1 LIERFSEDV
10 DVSMDRAGLGFGD
23 EASDPEAVMSGKER
37 RHRIDRLKEACQQK
51 IVDELR
57 PMMIKTVEIALGD
70 AQGWSLTVDEDDPD
84 RQTLLYAY
92 SSSLPETTGAYIRPA
107 VKIELGARS
116 DHWPSDQ
123 VRIAPYVAEQFPAAF
138 ETTDFVVKVL
148 AAERTFLEKATLLHA
163 EYHRPPNKEIPLR
176 LSRHYYDTSRLI
188 LSGISEKATAR
199 SGLLQRVVE
208 HKKVFFPS
216 GWAHYD
222 EAIQGSLR
230 LTPHPGRIRQLEEDY
245 DKMWEMFFAEQPV
258 FADVLRIF
266 KGVGNSFQPGGV
278 MSNFLFLQVERI
290 TAESSEYAL
299 IHHLR
304 FCFRR
309 RSERPVPCGRFL
321 HPTEKRSGQR
331 VFVRRAG
338 LCSADRSG

>member
-1 LIERFSEDV
+1 MDRFVRLSDDERQRYFVQTAERMGLGPQIIEKDFWVCWTLRELFSLPGIGSMLIFKGGTSLSKAYRLIERFSEDV

-23 EASDPEAVMSGKER
+23 EASDPEAVISGKER
-37 RHRIDRLKEACQQK
+37 RRRIDRLKEACQQK

-57 PMMIKTVEIALGD
+57 PMMIKTVETALGD

-92 SSSLPETTGAYIRPA
+92 PSSLPETTGAYIRPA

-116 DHWPSDQ
+116 DHWPSNQ

-148 AAERTFLEKATLLHA
+148 AAERTFWEKATLLHA
-163 EYHRPPNKEIPLR
+163 EYHRPPDKEIPLR
-176 LSRHYYDTSRLI
+176 LSRHYYDTFRLI

-245 DKMWEMFFAEQPV
+245 DKMREMFFAEQPV
-258 FADVLRIF
+258 FADVLRILEEWETHF
-266 KGVGNSFQPGGV
+266 NQG
-278 MSNFLFLQVERI
+278 
-290 TAESSEYAL
+290 A
-299 IHHLR
+299 
-304 FCFRR
+304 
-309 RSERPVPCGRFL
+309 
-321 HPTEKRSGQR
+321 
-331 VFVRRAG
+331 
-338 LCSADRSG
+338 